1 LKNIKDWKEQIIEK
15 GKDEKLSFP
24 FVAMDI
30 KTLKQR
36 LNLNNSDIAKM
47 FGMSY
52 GVFANSSA
60 KQRYE
65 NALCEFYECVLL
77 GGKK

>member
-1 LKNIKDWKEQIIEK
+1 MKDWKDQITK
-15 GKDEKLSFP
+15 QGKDDKLSFP

-52 GVFANSSA
+52 GAFANSSA
-60 KQRYE
+60 KERYE
-65 NALCEFYECVLL
+65 NALCEFYECVLI
-77 GGKK
+77 GGKKEN

>member
-1 LKNIKDWKEQIIEK
+1 MKDWKDQITEQ
-15 GKDEKLSFP
+15 GKVDKLSFP

-47 FGMSY
+47 FRMSY
-52 GVFANSSA
+52 GAFANSSA
-60 KQRYE
+60 KKRYE

-77 GGKK
+77 GGKKEN